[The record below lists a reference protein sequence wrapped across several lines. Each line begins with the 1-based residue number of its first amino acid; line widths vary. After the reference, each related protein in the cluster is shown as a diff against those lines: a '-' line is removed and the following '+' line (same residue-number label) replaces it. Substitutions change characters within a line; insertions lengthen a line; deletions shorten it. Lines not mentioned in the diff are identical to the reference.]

1 MEKHIAHDNIVKE
14 LDIMISRIN
23 GLEASSTDEYQ
34 RSMSS
39 VLKTLAQGELN
50 MFQEL
55 EHMKRALDLLTL
67 ELFKIKNKTGA

>member
-1 MEKHIAHDNIVKE
+1 MEKHIAHNNIVKE

-55 EHMKRALDLLTL
+55 EHMKKALDLLTL
-67 ELFKIKNKTGA
+67 ELFKIKNKTDA

>member
-1 MEKHIAHDNIVKE
+1 MKKHVAHDNIVKE

-55 EHMKRALDLLTL
+55 EHMKKALDLLTL

>member
-1 MEKHIAHDNIVKE
+1 MEKRIAHDNIVKE

-55 EHMKRALDLLTL
+55 EHMKKALDLLTL
-67 ELFKIKNKTGA
+67 ELFKIKNKTDA

>member
-1 MEKHIAHDNIVKE
+1 MEKHVAHDNIVKE

-55 EHMKRALDLLTL
+55 EHMKKALDLLTL
-67 ELFKIKNKTGA
+67 ELFRIKNKTGT

>member
-23 GLEASSTDEYQ
+23 GLEASSTDDYQ

-55 EHMKRALDLLTL
+55 EHMKKALDLLTL
-67 ELFKIKNKTGA
+67 ELFKIKNKTDA

>member
-1 MEKHIAHDNIVKE
+1 MEKHVAHDNIVKE

-55 EHMKRALDLLTL
+55 EHMKTALDLLTL

>member
-14 LDIMISRIN
+14 LDIMISKIN

-55 EHMKRALDLLTL
+55 EHMKKALDLLTL
-67 ELFKIKNKTGA
+67 ELFKIKNKTDA

>member
-1 MEKHIAHDNIVKE
+1 MEKHVAHDNIVKE

-34 RSMSS
+34 RSMTS

-55 EHMKRALDLLTL
+55 EHMKKALDLLTL
-67 ELFKIKNKTGA
+67 ELFKIKNKTDA

>member
-1 MEKHIAHDNIVKE
+1 MKKHVAHDNIVKE

-55 EHMKRALDLLTL
+55 EHMKKALDLLTL
-67 ELFKIKNKTGA
+67 ELFKIKNKTDA

>member
-14 LDIMISRIN
+14 LDIKISRIN

-55 EHMKRALDLLTL
+55 EHMKKALDLLTL

>member
-39 VLKTLAQGELN
+39 VLKTLAQGEIN

-55 EHMKRALDLLTL
+55 EHMKKALDLLTL
-67 ELFKIKNKTGA
+67 ELFKIKNKTDA

>member
-1 MEKHIAHDNIVKE
+1 MEKHIAHDDIVKE

-55 EHMKRALDLLTL
+55 EHMKKALDLLTL
-67 ELFKIKNKTGA
+67 ELFKIKNKTDT

>member
-1 MEKHIAHDNIVKE
+1 MEKHIAHDDIVKE

-55 EHMKRALDLLTL
+55 EHMKKALDLLTL

>member
-1 MEKHIAHDNIVKE
+1 MEKHVAHDNIVKE

-55 EHMKRALDLLTL
+55 EHMKKALDLLTL

>member
-1 MEKHIAHDNIVKE
+1 MEKHIPHDNIVKE

-55 EHMKRALDLLTL
+55 EHMKKALDLLTL

>member
-1 MEKHIAHDNIVKE
+1 MEKHVAHDNIIKE

-55 EHMKRALDLLTL
+55 EHMKKALDLLTL

>member
-34 RSMSS
+34 RSMAS

-55 EHMKRALDLLTL
+55 EHMKKALDLLTL
-67 ELFKIKNKTGA
+67 ELFKIKNKTDA

>member
-1 MEKHIAHDNIVKE
+1 MEKHIAHDDIVKK

-23 GLEASSTDEYQ
+23 GLEASSTDDYQ

-55 EHMKRALDLLTL
+55 EHMKKALDLLTL
-67 ELFKIKNKTGA
+67 ELFKIKNKTDA

>member
-1 MEKHIAHDNIVKE
+1 MEKHVAHDNIVKE

-55 EHMKRALDLLTL
+55 EHMKKALDLLTL
-67 ELFKIKNKTGA
+67 ELFKIKNKTDV

>member
-1 MEKHIAHDNIVKE
+1 MEKHITHDNIVKE
-14 LDIMISRIN
+14 LDIMITRIN

-55 EHMKRALDLLTL
+55 EHMKKALDLLTL

>member
-1 MEKHIAHDNIVKE
+1 MEKHIQHDNIVKE

-55 EHMKRALDLLTL
+55 EHMKKALDLLTL

>member
-55 EHMKRALDLLTL
+55 EDMKKALDLLTL

>member
-1 MEKHIAHDNIVKE
+1 MEKHVAHDNIVKE

-23 GLEASSTDEYQ
+23 GLEVSSTDEYQ

-55 EHMKRALDLLTL
+55 EHMKKALDLLTL

>member
-39 VLKTLAQGELN
+39 VLKTLAEGELN

-55 EHMKRALDLLTL
+55 EHMKKALDLLTL
-67 ELFKIKNKTGA
+67 ELFKIKNKTDA

>member
-39 VLKTLAQGELN
+39 VLETLAQGELN

-55 EHMKRALDLLTL
+55 EHMKKALDLLTL
-67 ELFKIKNKTGA
+67 ELFKIKNKTDA

>member
-1 MEKHIAHDNIVKE
+1 MEKHFAHDNIVKE

-34 RSMSS
+34 RSMSN

-55 EHMKRALDLLTL
+55 EHMKKALDLLTL
-67 ELFKIKNKTGA
+67 ELFKIKNKTDA

>member
-1 MEKHIAHDNIVKE
+1 MEKHIAHDNIIKE

-55 EHMKRALDLLTL
+55 EHMKKALDLLTL
-67 ELFKIKNKTGA
+67 ELFKIKNKTDA

>member
-55 EHMKRALDLLTL
+55 EHMKKALDLLTL
-67 ELFKIKNKTGA
+67 ELFKIKNKTDA

>member
-34 RSMSS
+34 RSISS

-55 EHMKRALDLLTL
+55 EHMKKALDLLTL
-67 ELFKIKNKTGA
+67 ELFKIKNKTDA

>member
-39 VLKTLAQGELN
+39 VLKTLAQCELN

-55 EHMKRALDLLTL
+55 EHMKKALDLLTL

>member
-1 MEKHIAHDNIVKE
+1 
-14 LDIMISRIN
+14 MISRIN

-55 EHMKRALDLLTL
+55 EHMKKALDLLTL

>member
-14 LDIMISRIN
+14 LDNMISRIN

-55 EHMKRALDLLTL
+55 EHMKKALDLLTL

>member
-1 MEKHIAHDNIVKE
+1 MEKHVAHDNIVKE
-14 LDIMISRIN
+14 LDNMISRIN

-55 EHMKRALDLLTL
+55 EHMKKALDLLTL
-67 ELFKIKNKTGA
+67 ELFKIKNKTDA

>member
-14 LDIMISRIN
+14 LDNMISRIN

-39 VLKTLAQGELN
+39 VLKTLAQG
-50 MFQEL
+50 
-55 EHMKRALDLLTL
+55 
-67 ELFKIKNKTGA
+67 

>member
-39 VLKTLAQGELN
+39 VLKTLVQGELN

-55 EHMKRALDLLTL
+55 EHMKKALDLLTL
-67 ELFKIKNKTGA
+67 ELFKIKNKTDA

>member
-1 MEKHIAHDNIVKE
+1 MEKHIPHDNIVKE

-55 EHMKRALDLLTL
+55 EHMKKALDLLTL
-67 ELFKIKNKTGA
+67 ELFKIKNKTDA